1 MILVRKSMLSGEVHS
16 MELPITSKQLST
28 WDSGKGLIQEVFPKL
43 TANQREFIMTGV
55 IQEEWDNAFGGE
67 K

>member
-1 MILVRKSMLSGEVHS
+1 MILARKSMLTGEVHS

-28 WDSGKGLIQEVFPKL
+28 WDSGKGLLQEVFPKL
-43 TANQREFIMTGV
+43 TSAQREFIMSGIT
-55 IQEEWDNAFGGE
+55 QEEWDNAFGGE

>member
-1 MILVRKSMLSGEVHS
+1 MILARKSMLTGEVHS

-43 TANQREFIMTGV
+43 TADQREFIMSGIT
-55 IQEEWDNAFGGE
+55 QDEWDNAFR
-67 K
+67 KR

>member
-1 MILVRKSMLSGEVHS
+1 MILARKSMLTGEVHS

-43 TANQREFIMTGV
+43 TADQREFIMSGIT
-55 IQEEWDNAFGGE
+55 QEEWDNAFR
-67 K
+67 KR

>member
-1 MILVRKSMLSGEVHS
+1 MILARKSMLTGEVHS

-43 TANQREFIMTGV
+43 TSAQREFIMSGIT
-55 IQEEWDNAFGGE
+55 QEEWDNAFGGE

>member
-28 WDSGKGLIQEVFPKL
+28 WESGKGLIQEVFPKL
-43 TANQREFIMTGV
+43 TSAQREFIMSGIT
-55 IQEEWDNAFGGE
+55 QEEWDNAFGE
-67 K
+67 R

>member
-1 MILVRKSMLSGEVHS
+1 MILARKSMLTGEVHS

-43 TANQREFIMTGV
+43 TADQREFIMSGIT
-55 IQEEWDNAFGGE
+55 QEEWDNAFGGE